1 MLMRLFQ
8 STCLSFVCLIFKQ
21 HEKKL
26 MLNYLMKDKLCH
38 KNKNVLKG
46 IFVQIILVKRLNF
59 GQKIY
64 I

>member
-8 STCLSFVCLIFKQ
+8 STCLTLVCLIFKQ
-21 HEKKL
+21 HQKK
-26 MLNYLMKDKLCH
+26 MMANYLMKDKLCQKS
-38 KNKNVLKG
+38 KNILKG
-46 IFVQIILVKRLNF
+46 IFVQIVLVKRFNS